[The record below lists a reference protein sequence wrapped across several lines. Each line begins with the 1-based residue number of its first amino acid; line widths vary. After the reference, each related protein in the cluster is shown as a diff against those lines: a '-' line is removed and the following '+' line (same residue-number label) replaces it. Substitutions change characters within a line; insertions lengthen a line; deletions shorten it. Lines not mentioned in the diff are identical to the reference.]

1 MRPVTTRTTGVVLLA
16 LLLAGFLLLGALP
29 NQAAAIRVAG
39 LSLLWWYGGVLAPV
53 IEEADVIVGVFN
65 RLELA
70 LYALDNQ
77 MEFGVWGG
85 KTERQRRAL
94 RKQHPQVDS
103 WSGFFAA
110 QGKHRNVGE
119 PA

>member
-53 IEEADVIVGVFN
+53 MAVLVAI
-65 RLELA
+65 RWLA
-70 LYALDNQ
+70 
-77 MEFGVWGG
+77 
-85 KTERQRRAL
+85 
-94 RKQHPQVDS
+94 
-103 WSGFFAA
+103 
-110 QGKHRNVGE
+110 E
-119 PA
+119 PPPAPSSDE

>member
-53 IEEADVIVGVFN
+53 MAVLVAIHW
-65 RLELA
+65 LA
-70 LYALDNQ
+70 
-77 MEFGVWGG
+77 
-85 KTERQRRAL
+85 
-94 RKQHPQVDS
+94 
-103 WSGFFAA
+103 
-110 QGKHRNVGE
+110 E
-119 PA
+119 PPPAPSSDE